1 MGASNPRLTIYCQGL
16 GYNVAM
22 SEDTIT
28 LVAALAFS
36 VIGVGAFFH
45 YFLMVG
51 SWPRAVGYVVGNV
64 TDMRSDEGFDYA
76 YFPRIEFAAADGK
89 TYDVKGDVGLSQEWP
104 LGQAVALRYR
114 RSNPNH
120 ISIAKGWQRLLF
132 AAVFLGF
139 AAGCWAALL
148 G

>member
-1 MGASNPRLTIYCQGL
+1 
-16 GYNVAM
+16 M

-51 SWPRAVGYVVGNV
+51 SWPRAVGRVVGNV

-76 YFPRIEFAAADGK
+76 YFPRIAFAAADGR
-89 TYDVKGDVGLSQEWP
+89 TYEVKGDIGRSQEWP
-104 LGQAVALRYR
+104 LGQAVELRYK
-114 RSNPNH
+114 RSDPEQT
-120 ISIAKGWQRLLF
+120 SIAKGWQRLLF
-132 AAVFLGF
+132 ALVFLGF
-139 AAGCWAALL
+139 AVACWAALL